1 MGTSVRQVFTP
12 PVAILR
18 RNMILFTGRCT
29 PSLKV
34 VSPVEIRQ
42 LLVLVDIHGNACESP
57 LQPLAQR
64 RLI

>member
-1 MGTSVRQVFTP
+1 MGTCVLQVFP
-12 PVAILR
+12 APVAILR
-18 RNMILFTGRCT
+18 CNVILFTGKCT

>member
-42 LLVLVDIHGNACESP
+42 PLVLVDRNACESP